1 MSAAAKAHSNASTP
15 RFEVFIWC
23 VKLALSL
30 PQSKDIDEAM
40 EKGLPLVDNGK
51 DALQLADIIYKGE
64 RDELALK
71 FAMRA
76 LGTIRNTHHHQQT
89 NSAYWLVSKRKNDN
103 ELTPLTHY

>member
-1 MSAAAKAHSNASTP
+1 MSAAAKAHSNSTTP

-23 VKLALSL
+23 VKLALGLS
-30 PQSKDIDEAM
+30 QSKEIDEAM

-51 DALQLADIIYKGE
+51 DALQLADIIYKGD

-76 LGTIRNTHHHQQT
+76 LGTIRNSHHHQQT
-89 NSAYWLVSKRKNDN
+89 NTAYWLASKRK
-103 ELTPLTHY
+103 